1 MADRP
6 TAKKSPLKFLT
17 RELQDSHWSVI
28 VDLCSNVILPM
39 IENDR
44 KQNEGGRPVLI
55 AFERKAPR
63 HGRLDFTEKVK
74 M

>member
-1 MADRP
+1 
-6 TAKKSPLKFLT
+6 
-17 RELQDSHWSVI
+17 
-28 VDLCSNVILPM
+28 M
-39 IENDR
+39 IENAGNRMKDV
-44 KQNEGGRPVLI
+44 GLVLI